1 VYGYVVFM
9 GESGCVGARGITT
22 LGLVIFL
29 HKRKKMRNNNATPHV
44 QVHAP
49 MLWKLS
55 FGSYLR

>member
-1 VYGYVVFM
+1 M

>member
-1 VYGYVVFM
+1 M
-9 GESGCVGARGITT
+9 GKRVCGGKGDNTT

-29 HKRKKMRNNNATPHV
+29 HKRKKMRNNNNNATPHI

-55 FGSYLR
+55 SGSFEIVFLGP